1 MCVALLFSVLHQQI
15 NCCFILAFANN
26 QNIIMELV
34 AHGGMIFYSAHT
46 DTHTHYNT
54 SFMHAHK
61 MQRGATPPHTPLTHT
76 FTHLHSHSHTHALPF
91 CTPTRGKGALL
102 FDAARRALAGFC
114 FTPFRVAFLGVM
126 RGGLGSSAQPAPRE
140 TKPGPRRR
148 VAALQSRD
156 LDLPGPSL
164 RFSSFIALSP
174 GI

>member
-1 MCVALLFSVLHQQI
+1 MEEWYFTVLTQTQ
-15 NCCFILAFANN
+15 A
-26 QNIIMELV
+26 
-34 AHGGMIFYSAHT
+34 
-46 DTHTHYNT
+46 DTHYNT

-76 FTHLHSHSHTHALPF
+76 FTHTHISTLTHTHTHTLPF

-102 FDAARRALAGFC
+102 FDAARRALDGFC

-164 RFSSFIALSP
+164 RFSSFIAISP